1 MRSISRLASLLAVLA
16 LPLACSDDPVTP
28 GTPSDGGSAPDAA
41 AFPDAA
47 AADADS
53 PDVDTT
59 PDAEPLDSGVAP
71 DSGMGNMC
79 PATEVPCQDESIQE
93 LGLFRAPNAA
103 TITNTATTGG
113 FLTQIDATAG
123 GATPTRSYVYVRF
136 TEAGLERVDVGDEA
150 AFTSTGWDMAMRRF
164 VVRLNS
170 GVSGPSC
177 VTARRAAPA
186 LSFDEIDTLPT
197 TPARVEEYMTPAP
210 ACALVSDGSGLPGSP
225 GVALQSFWEYPGCVK
240 MTGNVYVVSLADG
253 RHVKLQVLSYYSLAN
268 QLLCDT
274 ESRVNMPSGSGAL
287 RIKWAFLP

>member
-1 MRSISRLASLLAVLA
+1 MRSISLASLLAVLA
-16 LPLACSDDPVTP
+16 LTLACSDDPVTP
-28 GTPSDGGSAPDAA
+28 ADGGSPDAA
-41 AFPDAA
+41 ARPDAAAEDAA

-71 DSGMGNMC
+71 DSGTGSMC
-79 PATEVPCQDESIQE
+79 SATAVPCQDESIQE

-113 FLTQIDATAG
+113 FISQIDATAG
-123 GATPTRSYVYVRF
+123 GATPTRSYVYIRF
-136 TEAGLERVDVGDEA
+136 TEAGMERVDVGDEA
-150 AFTSTGWDMAMRRF
+150 AFESTAWDMAMRRF

-177 VTARRAAPA
+177 VTARRAAPN
-186 LSFDEIDTLPT
+186 LSFDEIDTVPT

-225 GVALQSFWEYPGCVK
+225 GVALQSYWEYPGCVK

-253 RHVKLQVLSYYSLAN
+253 RHVKLQVLSYYSPAN
-268 QLLCDT
+268 QVLCDT

-287 RIKWAFLP
+287 RMKWAFLP

>member
-1 MRSISRLASLLAVLA
+1 MRSISLASLLAVLA
-16 LPLACSDDPVTP
+16 LTLACSDDPVTP
-28 GTPSDGGSAPDAA
+28 ADGGSPDAA
-41 AFPDAA
+41 ARPDAAAEDAA

-71 DSGMGNMC
+71 DSGTGSMC
-79 PATEVPCQDESIQE
+79 SATAVPCQDESIQE

-113 FLTQIDATAG
+113 FISQIDATAG
-123 GATPTRSYVYVRF
+123 GATPTRSYVYIRF
-136 TEAGLERVDVGDEA
+136 TEAGMERVDVGDEA
-150 AFTSTGWDMAMRRF
+150 AFESTAWDMAMRRF

-177 VTARRAAPA
+177 VTARRAAPN
-186 LSFDEIDTLPT
+186 LSFDEIDTVPT

-225 GVALQSFWEYPGCVK
+225 GVALQSYWEYPGCVK

-253 RHVKLQVLSYYSLAN
+253 RHVKLQVLSYYSPAN

-287 RIKWAFLP
+287 RMKWAFLP